1 MRPQSWGGED
11 LILTELSVCRGVW
24 HLNLAPVQVSA
35 VTVLG
40 SEANLCSVSQAVI
53 PEQCQGASFPL
64 EGELLCRLPKLMKR
78 MRKVCLTLMKESRL
92 PYLVEGLD
100 HFTGECQQP
109 GAKCGVCS
117 VFSSAPKSVGICC
130 LGPFF
135 DVISSV
141 ERLIE

>member
-1 MRPQSWGGED
+1 MRLQSWGGED

-109 GAKCGVCS
+109 GANVGFAL
-117 VFSSAPKSVGICC
+117 FSLVPPRAWEFAAYV
-130 LGPFF
+130 LFLT
-135 DVISSV
+135 SSV
-141 ERLIE
+141 VLSG